1 MMTIKNA
8 ADIQKMQA
16 AGRVVEGTLALMGR
30 LAKPGV
36 STLEL
41 DRAAE
46 EYIRSQ
52 GATPSFLHYNGYPK
66 SICTSV
72 NEQVVHGIPGHY
84 RLKEGDIV
92 GVDVGAKLD
101 GFHGDAARTFLIGQ
115 CSIARSRCSVP
126 T

>member
-46 EYIRSQ
+46 EY
-52 GATPSFLHYNGYPK
+52 PLLP
-66 SICTSV
+66 
-72 NEQVVHGIPGHY
+72 P
-84 RLKEGDIV
+84 L
-92 GVDVGAKLD
+92 
-101 GFHGDAARTFLIGQ
+101 
-115 CSIARSRCSVP
+115 
-126 T
+126 

>member
-52 GATPSFLHYNGYPK
+52 GPPPPS
-66 SICTSV
+66 SIITGTQRASA
-72 NEQVVHGIPGHY
+72 H
-84 RLKEGDIV
+84 R
-92 GVDVGAKLD
+92 
-101 GFHGDAARTFLIGQ
+101 
-115 CSIARSRCSVP
+115 
-126 T
+126 